1 MLKTLKRGWREL
13 AALLCPYRVAV
24 YDRKSGKFLAVYSC
38 ESFAAC
44 HEWLN
49 LNLPIRAR
57 FVIQRLGTFGQV
69 EREIWGVL

>member
-13 AALLCPYRVAV
+13 ASLLCPYRVAV
-24 YDRKSGKFLAVYSC
+24 YDPRTGKCLAVYGC
-38 ESFAAC
+38 ESYAAC

-57 FVIQRLGTFGQV
+57 FVVQRLGFWGNV
-69 EREIWGVL
+69 ELCVWGVL